1 MKRRVSILERRAL
14 RRSFVGSWKS
24 EGRKRGMLLL
34 WALLMFDGGSGRRHF
49 WLRDFDTEV
58 VISWTGAVRG

>member
-1 MKRRVSILERRAL
+1 
-14 RRSFVGSWKS
+14 
-24 EGRKRGMLLL
+24 MLLL